1 MNKKLLK
8 KTVIGI
14 IVLVIIIF
22 GTNIVI
28 AMNKVGGYKVNK
40 FYEELTFSEKIAA
53 KLKGVDFYTK
63 EEQIE
68 KGWILSD
75 EKKEAQEI
83 IDIFSPI
90 ASYLE
95 TKDNKDNRD
104 NEDTDIKIAKC
115 KEVLMLLDKENES
128 GRITTND
135 LINLINDCK
144 NTTHYYLRA
153 LEAFERSN
161 PSKYSTYWYKIGES
175 SKNINNDLSR
185 LGFTN

>member
-1 MNKKLLK
+1 MNNKLLK
-8 KTVIGI
+8 KTVMR
-14 IVLVIIIF
+14 IIIF
-22 GTNIVI
+22 VIVIFGINIVV

-40 FYEELTFSEKIAA
+40 LYEELTFTEKIAA
-53 KLKGVDFYTK
+53 KLKGFDFYTK

-68 KGWILSD
+68 KGWIFSD

-90 ASYLE
+90 ASYMG
-95 TKDNKDNRD
+95 TKD
-104 NEDTDIKIAKC
+104 NEDTDIKIEKC

-128 GRITTND
+128 GKITTND

-144 NTTHYYLRA
+144 NTTDYYSKA
-153 LEAFERSN
+153 LEASKGSDV
-161 PSKYSTYWYKIGES
+161 SKYSTYSDKMVES
-175 SKNINNDLSR
+175 FKNVNNDLSR

>member
-40 FYEELTFSEKIAA
+40 LYEELTFSEKIAA

-83 IDIFSPI
+83 IYIFSPI

-95 TKDNKDNRD
+95 TKDNKDN
-104 NEDTDIKIAKC
+104 EDTDIKIEKC
-115 KEVLMLLDKENES
+115 KEVLMLLDKENER

-135 LINLINDCK
+135 LINLIKDCK
-144 NTTHYYLRA
+144 NTTYYYLRA
-153 LEAFERSN
+153 LESFERSN
-161 PSKYSTYWYKIGES
+161 PSKYSTYWDKIVES
-175 SKNINNDLSR
+175 SKNVNNDLSR

>member
-28 AMNKVGGYKVNK
+28 AMNKVGGYKVDK
-40 FYEELTFSEKIAA
+40 LYEELTFSEKIAA
-53 KLKGVDFYTK
+53 KLKGFDFYTK

-68 KGWILSD
+68 KGWIFSD

-90 ASYLE
+90 ATYIE
-95 TKDNKDNRD
+95 TKDNKD

-115 KEVLMLLDKENES
+115 KEVLMLLDKENKS

-135 LINLINDCK
+135 LINDCK
-144 NTTHYYLRA
+144 NTTYYYLRA
-153 LEAFERSN
+153 LESFERSN
-161 PSKYSTYWYKIGES
+161 PSKYSTYWDKIVES
-175 SKNINNDLSR
+175 SKNVNNNLSR
-185 LGFTN
+185 LGFIN